1 LESYDKNGLN
11 LASFLMKE
19 VPMLSK
25 TTFILF
31 MVFTCSLARGGQHNK
46 IDTLGFS
53 RAGQFV
59 AFEEYGYNTHNHS
72 YFVSIK
78 IMNVWTE
85 EYVGASF
92 EVEEPALGPDHLAFA
107 RLRAKKLAAEELK
120 KFKISG

>member
-1 LESYDKNGLN
+1 
-11 LASFLMKE
+11 MKE

-31 MVFTCSLARGGQHNK
+31 MVFACSFARAGEHNK

-59 AFEEYGYNTHNHS
+59 ALEEYGYNAQNHS

-92 EVEEPALGPDHLAFA
+92 EVEEPALRPDHLAVA
-107 RLRAKKLAAEELK
+107 RSRAKKLASEELK